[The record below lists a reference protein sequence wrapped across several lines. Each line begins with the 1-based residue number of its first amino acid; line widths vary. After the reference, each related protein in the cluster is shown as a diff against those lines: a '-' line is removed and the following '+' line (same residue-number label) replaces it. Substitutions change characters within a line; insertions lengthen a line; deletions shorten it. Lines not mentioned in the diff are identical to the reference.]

1 MGAATGCVSRD
12 DFQAEYDAASCA
24 WQAECNVSI
33 DEDTCIEAATA
44 AWTEP
49 DDSCRYRSGKA
60 NTCINDMYEI
70 GAVEASETRLL
81 GAADFPDT
89 SANRRLIDEVAQR
102 NGWSPYRSLI
112 TYLAYHLQESDM
124 VLI

>member
-1 MGAATGCVSRD
+1 MSPRAWASALALSAATGCVSRD
-12 DFQAEYDAASCA
+12 DFQAEYDAAACA

-60 NTCINDMYEI
+60 NACINDMYELACP
-70 GAVEASETRLL
+70 GET
-81 GAADFPDT
+81 
-89 SANRRLIDEVAQR
+89 EVALPAACAEV
-102 NGWSPYRSLI
+102 WDCS
-112 TYLAYHLQESDM
+112 
-124 VLI
+124 